1 MMPYTR
7 RALAV
12 LWKDLLTERRSKESL
27 NALLFF
33 SLLLLFIFQFALGPD
48 RDRIRIALPG
58 LLWLGLILAGLLGL
72 GRTFVVERDNDCWEG
87 LRLTP
92 GDKSAIYLGK
102 LLGNFTLMVVVE
114 VLLLASFGLFYDVA
128 LGPALASL
136 SIVLLLGTIGLA
148 AVGTLFGAMTAQLR
162 ARELLFPVLLLP
174 AQVPILLA
182 TVSLTEA
189 ALLGQPLGEVSRW
202 LKLLA
207 GADVVYVVIG
217 IITFEFILDA

>member
-1 MMPYTR
+1 VMPYTR

-48 RDRIRIALPG
+48 RERIRIALPG

-102 LLGNFTLMVVVE
+102 LLGNFTLMVIVE

-128 LGPALASL
+128 LGPSLANL

-189 ALLGQPLGEVSRW
+189 ALLGQPLGEVSHW

-207 GADVVYVVIG
+207 GADVVYVAIG

>member
-1 MMPYTR
+1 MPYTR

-48 RDRIRIALPG
+48 RERIRIALPG

-102 LLGNFTLMVVVE
+102 LLGNFTLMVIVE
-114 VLLLASFGLFYDVA
+114 VLLLASFKLFYDVA
-128 LGPALASL
+128 LGPSLANL

-189 ALLGQPLGEVSRW
+189 ALLGQPLGEVSHW

-207 GADVVYVVIG
+207 GADVVYVAIG
-217 IITFEFILDA
+217 IMTFEFILDA